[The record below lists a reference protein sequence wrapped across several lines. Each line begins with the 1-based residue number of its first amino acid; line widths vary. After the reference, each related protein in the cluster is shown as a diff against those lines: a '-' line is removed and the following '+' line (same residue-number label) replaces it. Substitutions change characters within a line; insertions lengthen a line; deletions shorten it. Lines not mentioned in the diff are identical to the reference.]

1 MTEIIK
7 DTFAIAFFV
16 NGYVVHAQ
24 QQPVPQVKY
33 GDVVKLTFHCSSC
46 NNSDQQPIE
55 RLALVLIADKKKYGC
70 FEALIL
76 PCSHHL
82 DAPNMRQSMSFPKR
96 CAEIVDNGVSVKE
109 MLGDNINVK
118 SREFDARPAMS
129 DEDLPF

>member
-1 MTEIIK
+1 MTEITK

-16 NGYVVHAQ
+16 NGYVVHAH
-24 QQPVPQVKY
+24 QQPVPPVKY
-33 GDVVKLTFHCSSC
+33 GDVVKLTFHCCSFDYC
-46 NNSDQQPIE
+46 NQGPTE

-76 PCSHHL
+76 PCPYHR
-82 DAPNMRQSMSFPKR
+82 DAPNERQSMSFPKQ

-109 MLGDNINVK
+109 MLGDSISGK
-118 SREFDARPAMS
+118 SREFDERPAVR

>member
-1 MTEIIK
+1 MKEIIK

-46 NNSDQQPIE
+46 NYYDQQPIE

-76 PCSHHL
+76 PCPYDC
-82 DAPNMRQSMSFPKR
+82 DAPNERQSMSFPKR

-109 MLGDNINVK
+109 MLGDSISGK
-118 SREFDARPAMS
+118 SREFDERPAVRE
-129 DEDLPF
+129 EDVPF

>member
-33 GDVVKLTFHCSSC
+33 GEVVKLTFHWGSC
-46 NNSDQQPIE
+46 NSTDQQSIE

-76 PCSHHL
+76 PCPYHS
-82 DAPNMRQSMSFPKR
+82 DAPNERQSMSFPKR

-109 MLGDNINVK
+109 MLGGGSKNQAI
-118 SREFDARPAMS
+118 ARQQQTTALS
-129 DEDLPF
+129 AQLG